1 MATALVNGISVAYDD
16 EGTGDALLLV
26 HGHPFDR
33 SMWTPQAAEFAA
45 RGYRVITPDL
55 RGFGGTSGAPGA
67 TDFSDFA
74 RDLAAL
80 LDHLGLRRVVIGG
93 LSMGGQIVMD
103 FCRLFPER
111 VRAVVLADTFPKA
124 EDDEGVKRRH
134 AMADRLLAEGMAP
147 WSDEVLDKMVAPYNI
162 EALPDVA
169 AHVRRMMHGAPA
181 AGAALAH
188 RARAGRPDYCDT
200 LRDLRVPVL
209 VVTGA
214 DDPYTP
220 VADAELMHELAPDAT
235 LRVIEGAAHMPN
247 LERAAD
253 FNAAL
258 GAFLARVTLPPV
270 NGYRHAVPA
279 RGELVAISGQI
290 ALDADGELVGPGDPA
305 AQARQVFRNLGK
317 ALASEGLTFSDVFKI
332 TLHVTDIESMP
343 AIRVV
348 RDEFIDAANLPAS
361 SAVKVAGLVR
371 DDLLFEVDALA
382 VRPD

>member
-1 MATALVNGISVAYDD
+1 MATALVNGISIAYDD

-33 SMWTPQAAEFAA
+33 SMWAPQAAEFAA
-45 RGYRVITPDL
+45 QGYRVITPDL
-55 RGFGGTSGAPGA
+55 RGFGETSGSAGA
-67 TDFSDFA
+67 ADFSDFA

-80 LDHLGLRRVVIGG
+80 LDHLGLERVVIGG

-111 VRAVVLADTFPKA
+111 VRGVLLADTFPTA
-124 EDDEGVKRRH
+124 ETEEGVKRRH

-181 AGAALAH
+181 EGAALAH

-220 VADAELMHELAPDAT
+220 VPDAELMHELAPDAT
-235 LRVIEGAAHMPN
+235 LHIIEGAAHMPN
-247 LERAAD
+247 LERPVD

-270 NGYRHAVPA
+270 NGYRHAVPV

-290 ALDADGELVGPGDPA
+290 ALDADGELVGPGDPV
-305 AQARQVFRNLGK
+305 AQAQQVFRNIAK
-317 ALASEGLTFSDVFKI
+317 ALASQGLTFADVVKI
-332 TLHVTDIESMP
+332 GFYVTDT
-343 AIRVV
+343 
-348 RDEFIDAANLPAS
+348 DQLPALREARDAHVDTANPPAS
-361 SAVKVAGLVR
+361 TAVQVAGLIR
-371 DDLLFEVDALA
+371 PDLLVEVDALA
-382 VRPD
+382 VRQA